1 MSPLR
6 AAWTDFLEAARSFS
20 RPARLYLLAELLAWT
35 GHGIFQVLF
44 NLYLVEGGFK
54 EAFVGRAISLHS
66 VGLALAAIP
75 AGMLADR
82 WGRLRCLLLGA
93 VSEGVG
99 LLVRASVL
107 DPGTIYV
114 SSFVS
119 GAGQSFLAIAA
130 APFLTEFSTAKE
142 RTYLFSS
149 FFATAL
155 VAGVVGSMIGG
166 GLPWMLERLPEA
178 WRPDLLHSYRITL
191 VVGAMLAL
199 AAAIPLLRMRGLRE
213 ETIPR
218 RMSASGRSSWRKLGP
233 IGLNAFLIGAGAGL
247 VIPFMNLYFAVRF
260 HCTSGQIGLFFAIA
274 QILTAVASLLGP
286 AVARRF
292 GKLRTATASELLS
305 LPFLVTLGAERH
317 LPIAVAAFWLRA
329 TLMQASSPLLQTFV
343 MEVRPSEL
351 RARATSLINL
361 VWNAGWATSA
371 TLAGVIIQRFGYAVP
386 FYITAV
392 LYATA
397 AASFYAAFRTT
408 PETQPAI
415 RLSEESK
422 GQRGEGPFTE

>member
-1 MSPLR
+1 
-6 AAWTDFLEAARSFS
+6 
-20 RPARLYLLAELLAWT
+20 
-35 GHGIFQVLF
+35 
-44 NLYLVEGGFK
+44 
-54 EAFVGRAISLHS
+54 
-66 VGLALAAIP
+66 
-75 AGMLADR
+75 
-82 WGRLRCLLLGA
+82 
-93 VSEGVG
+93 
-99 LLVRASVL
+99 
-107 DPGTIYV
+107 
-114 SSFVS
+114 
-119 GAGQSFLAIAA
+119 
-130 APFLTEFSTAKE
+130 
-142 RTYLFSS
+142 
-149 FFATAL
+149 
-155 VAGVVGSMIGG
+155 
-166 GLPWMLERLPEA
+166 
-178 WRPDLLHSYRITL
+178 
-191 VVGAMLAL
+191 
-199 AAAIPLLRMRGLRE
+199 
-213 ETIPR
+213 
-218 RMSASGRSSWRKLGP
+218 
-233 IGLNAFLIGAGAGL
+233 
-247 VIPFMNLYFAVRF
+247 MNLYFAVRF

-292 GKLRTATASELLS
+292 GTLRTATASELLS

-343 MEVRPSEL
+343 MEVLPSEL